1 MHILYIPDI
10 KAQFVLLLQFRI
22 KGVGRGA
29 GAYPSYHNV
38 KGGVRPGQANL
49 LQDQNIK
56 KNKYS
61 LTRGQLRITSCP
73 NLLHIFGLWGEAR
86 TEPTYANCTHKDPQ
100 IGFEP
105 ILLCGASASHCATL
119 S

>member
-49 LQDQNIK
+49 LQDQNIG

-61 LTRGQLRITSCP
+61 LTHGQLRITNCP
-73 NLLHIFGLWGEAR
+73 NLLHIFGSPHR
-86 TEPTYANCTHKDPQ
+86 THTRKLHTQRPPDW
-100 IGFEP
+100 I
-105 ILLCGASASHCATL
+105 
-119 S
+119 